1 MKLFTDDIP
10 EEIRDKKILIVG
22 YGLLGQPVALCL
34 RDSGHTVK
42 VGLREKSKSRG
53 RAISEGFQVLPMGD
67 EIKWAD
73 AVFLL
78 IPDDVQA
85 KVYEKYLKGRMK
97 EDSILVLAHGYSLLY
112 EKLIP
117 DEKIDVVVIA
127 PHGPGSAL
135 RELFTQGKGLSAQ
148 VAVFQDYTSD
158 SETRALLLAK
168 SMGHDK
174 GGIKL
179 TSVRNEVI
187 MDHFAEQM
195 VLCGGVVEL
204 MRAAFITLVDSGYD
218 PDSAY
223 ESVVRELKYTVD
235 IIHDAG
241 PDGLYDKISK
251 SALVGSVMHG
261 KDAVGSDAEK
271 RMKKTLKQI
280 EAGKFMEEFE
290 AISKEKSPEEI
301 DRFKKELHNLFKTKK

>member
-10 EEIRDKKILIVG
+10 DEIRDRKILIIG

-34 RDSGHTVK
+34 RDFGHTVK
-42 VGLREKSKSRG
+42 VGLREKSKN
-53 RAISEGFQVLPMGD
+53 SEKAKSDGFSILSMGD
-67 EIKWAD
+67 GSEWAD

-85 KVYEKYLKGRMK
+85 KVYEKHIKGRMK

-112 EKLIP
+112 KKLTP

-135 RELFTQGKGLSAQ
+135 RDLFLEGKGLAAQ
-148 VAVFQDYTSD
+148 VAVFQDYTCD
-158 SETRALLLAK
+158 AETRALLLAK
-168 SMGHDK
+168 AMGHDR

-204 MRAAFITLVDSGYD
+204 MRAAYKTLVDSGYD

-235 IIHDAG
+235 IIHDVG

-251 SALVGSVMHG
+251 SALIGSILHG
-261 KDAVGSDAEK
+261 KDALGGDVEK
-271 RMKKTLKQI
+271 RMKKILKQI
-280 EAGKFMEEFE
+280 EAGKFMDEFE
-290 AISKEKSPEEI
+290 AISKEKSQGEI
-301 DRFKKELHNLFKTKK
+301 DRFKRELQNLFKTGK

>member
-1 MKLFTDDIP
+1 MKLFSDDIP
-10 EEIRDKKILIVG
+10 DEIRDRKILVIG
-22 YGLLGQPVALCL
+22 YGLLGQPTALCL

-42 VGLREKSKSRG
+42 IGLREKSKSHG
-53 RAISEGFQVLPMGD
+53 KVISVGFPVLSIGD
-67 EIKWAD
+67 ETEWAD

-85 KVYEKYLKGRMK
+85 RVYEKHLKGRMK

-112 EKLIP
+112 EKLVP
-117 DEKIDVVVIA
+117 DEKIDIVVIA

-135 RELFTQGKGLSAQ
+135 RELFTSGKGLAAQ
-148 VAVFQDYTSD
+148 VAVFQNCTGDA
-158 SETRALLLAK
+158 ETRGLLLAR
-168 SMGHDK
+168 SMGHDR

-204 MRAAFITLVDSGYD
+204 MRAAYKTLVDSGYD
-218 PDSAY
+218 SDSAY
-223 ESVVRELKYTVD
+223 ESIVRELKYTVD
-235 IIHDAG
+235 IIHDVG

-251 SALVGSVMHG
+251 SALIGSVLHG
-261 KDAVGSDAEK
+261 KDAVGSDVEK
-271 RMKKTLKQI
+271 RMKKILKQI
-280 EAGKFMEEFE
+280 ETGKFMEEFE
-290 AISKEKSPEEI
+290 TISKEKSHGEI
-301 DRFKKELHNLFKTKK
+301 ERSKRELDNLFKTE